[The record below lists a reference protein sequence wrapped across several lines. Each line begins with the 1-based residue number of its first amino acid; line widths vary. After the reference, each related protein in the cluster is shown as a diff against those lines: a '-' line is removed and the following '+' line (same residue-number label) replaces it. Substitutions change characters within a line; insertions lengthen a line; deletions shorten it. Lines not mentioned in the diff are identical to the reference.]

1 MLKYSFIILFKL
13 TADSA
18 NTDNTASTL
27 EWCYVICFNG
37 GLGEVALTFLVIQ
50 DLHVLKR
57 YKAKQSKF
65 LRRLFQIFT

>member
-37 GLGEVALTFLVIQ
+37 WLGEVALTFLVIQ
-50 DLHVLKR
+50 DLHV
-57 YKAKQSKF
+57 
-65 LRRLFQIFT
+65 

>member
-50 DLHVLKR
+50 DLHVNP
-57 YKAKQSKF
+57 AKQSKF